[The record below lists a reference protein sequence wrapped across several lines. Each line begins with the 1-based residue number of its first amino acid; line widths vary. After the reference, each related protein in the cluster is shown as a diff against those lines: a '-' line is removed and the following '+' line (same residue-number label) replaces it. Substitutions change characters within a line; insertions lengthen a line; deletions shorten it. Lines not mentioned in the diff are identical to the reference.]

1 MHLVMFV
8 KAQQARAGVI
18 DGEDIID
25 INACDPSLPPTLKG
39 ILEANALSRVK
50 KLLKSK
56 KHRLPRQRAKL
67 LPPISNPSLLLSV
80 GMNYHEHLKEMK
92 TPVPEKPAAFTKSV
106 ASIIASGA
114 PILLPPAHPDMVDWE
129 GEFTVVMGKA
139 GHRIPAAKALDYVA
153 GYTIVNDVSARN
165 WVMPIFSSTG
175 VIGPI
180 HAWEHNHRLFDFYDK
195 RLGLMDRHG
204 IEVMILS
211 LNAPAIQAVPDAKKA
226 TDLARRANDHLAEVV
241 AKRPDRFQGFAA
253 LAMQDVDAAIKE
265 YERTIKQLG
274 FRGALVNGFSQI
286 SDPDSAV
293 YLDLPHYRPFWA
305 AVQEPGMP
313 FYLHPRNPLPA
324 HSQIYEGHPSLV
336 APA

>member
-8 KAQQARAGVI
+8 KDQQARAGVI

-175 VIGPI
+175 VMGPI
-180 HAWEHNHRLFDFYDK
+180 HAWEHNLLGKMMPTFCPMGPCIATKDEVPDPDDVKILTRLNGQVMQDANTDDLVFSVTKLIEYYSQFYRFLPGDCITTGSPSGVGFGRNPK
-195 RLGLMDRHG
+195 VFMKAGDV
-204 IEVMILS
+204 IEV
-211 LNAPAIQAVPDAKKA
+211 
-226 TDLARRANDHLAEVV
+226 EVKGIGV
-241 AKRPDRFQGFAA
+241 
-253 LAMQDVDAAIKE
+253 L
-265 YERTIKQLG
+265 
-274 FRGALVNGFSQI
+274 
-286 SDPDSAV
+286 
-293 YLDLPHYRPFWA
+293 
-305 AVQEPGMP
+305 
-313 FYLHPRNPLPA
+313 RNPIRA
-324 HSQIYEGHPSLV
+324 
-336 APA
+336 A